1 MSLKA
6 KRRSGFGGWFAEY
19 FRRGITAMKDWRKR
33 LLDEDEACRAD
44 SEELEEIARRT
55 ERLREELLSEIY
67 AAATC
72 GMPAMLLDEGRIRS
86 ADPEELEEIA
96 CSYGIRL

>member
-1 MSLKA
+1 MED
-6 KRRSGFGGWFAEY
+6 RR
-19 FRRGITAMKDWRKR
+19 
-33 LLDEDEACRAD
+33 
-44 SEELEEIARRT
+44 

-96 CSYGIRL
+96 RSYGIRL